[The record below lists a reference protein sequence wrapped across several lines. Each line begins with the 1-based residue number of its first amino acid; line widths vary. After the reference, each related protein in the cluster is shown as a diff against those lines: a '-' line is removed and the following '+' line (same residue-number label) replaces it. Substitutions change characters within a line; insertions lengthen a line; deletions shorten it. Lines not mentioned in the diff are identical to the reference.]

1 MRNACPTCQTVYAVT
16 PADVG
21 RKIVCTRCNA
31 ALVIDED
38 GFRLQDGTDKG
49 KPAPPPRLA
58 ERKKADGPRKGKPI
72 KDDTAHGDGEGVD
85 STAETEE
92 VESVRRKAKGRREEQ
107 EEDDEGGDEE
117 EDVTP
122 TDRMGLVRKYVDLPT
137 GVFAVGVVLVLWFL
151 FMPLVG
157 AAKLKWYTARIEDEQ
172 LAHDTELKKL
182 KEKGPAENVT
192 KKEDEWRKRKEKL
205 DTDVQWVQI
214 NNKQGEYWDRYG
226 MLGGFVLTAL
236 GAIGLLMT
244 HQPTVKKIVG
254 AVVVCAMM
262 ILVFVNFAWKG

>member
-16 PADVG
+16 AADVG

-31 ALVIDED
+31 ALVIDAD
-38 GFRLQDGTDKG
+38 GFRLQDATDKG
-49 KPAPPPRLA
+49 KPAPPKSG
-58 ERKKADGPRKGKPI
+58 ERKKPAEPRKAKPV
-72 KDDTAHGDGEGVD
+72 DDEDTAHGDALEED
-85 STAETEE
+85 STLDTDAVETARRQVKGKPAEPEE
-92 VESVRRKAKGRREEQ
+92 E
-107 EEDDEGGDEE
+107 EEDDD
-117 EDVTP
+117 DP
-122 TDRMGLVRKYVDLPT
+122 PADRVSLLRKYVDVPT
-137 GVFAVGVVLVLWFL
+137 AVFAVGVVLVLWFL
-151 FMPLVG
+151 FMPIIG
-157 AAKLKWYTARIEDEQ
+157 GAKLKWYTARIDDEQ
-172 LAHDTELKKL
+172 LAHDTELKRL

-192 KKEDEWRKRKEKL
+192 KKEDDWRKRKEKL
-205 DTDVQWVQI
+205 EADVQWVQI
-214 NNKQGEYWDRYG
+214 NNRQTEYWDRSG

>member
-16 PADVG
+16 AADVG

-38 GFRLQDGTDKG
+38 GFRLQDGTDKS
-49 KPAPPPRLA
+49 KSAPPLKLA
-58 ERKKADGPRKGKPI
+58 ERKKPAEPRKAKPVKNDTAHSDDEDEDSTVDTEELEGTRRKPKGKP
-72 KDDTAHGDGEGVD
+72 
-85 STAETEE
+85 AEP
-92 VESVRRKAKGRREEQ
+92 
-107 EEDDEGGDEE
+107 DDEE
-117 EDVTP
+117 EDEDDDDTP
-122 TDRMGLVRKYVDLPT
+122 PPDRVGMLRKYVDIPT
-137 GVFAVGVVLVLWFL
+137 AVFAVGVVLVLWFL
-151 FMPLVG
+151 FMPIIG
-157 AAKLKWYTARIEDEQ
+157 GAKLKWYTARIEDEQ
-172 LAHDTELKKL
+172 LAHDTELKRL

-192 KKEDEWRKRKEKL
+192 KKEDDWRKRKEKL
-205 DTDVQWVQI
+205 DADVQWVQI
-214 NNKQGEYWDRYG
+214 NNRQTEYWDRYG
-226 MLGGFVLTAL
+226 MLGGFILTAL

>member
-16 PADVG
+16 AADVG
-21 RKIVCTRCNA
+21 RRIVCTRCNA
-31 ALVIDED
+31 ALVIDAD
-38 GFRLQDGTDKG
+38 GFRLQDATDKG
-49 KPAPPPRLA
+49 KPAKSG
-58 ERKKADGPRKGKPI
+58 ERKKPAEPRKAKPVNE
-72 KDDTAHGDGEGVD
+72 DEDTAHGKESEED
-85 STAETEE
+85 STIDTEE
-92 VESVRRKAKGRREEQ
+92 MEAARRKPKGKPAEP
-107 EEDDEGGDEE
+107 DDDDDDPPPDRVGLLRKSVDI
-117 EDVTP
+117 P
-122 TDRMGLVRKYVDLPT
+122 TA
-137 GVFAVGVVLVLWFL
+137 VFAVGVVLVLWFL
-151 FMPLVG
+151 FMPIIG
-157 AAKLKWYTARIEDEQ
+157 GAKLKWYTARIEDEQ
-172 LAHDTELKKL
+172 LAHDTELKRL

-205 DTDVQWVQI
+205 DADEKWVQI
-214 NNKQGEYWDRYG
+214 NNRQTEYWDRYG

>member
-16 PADVG
+16 AADVG

-38 GFRLQDGTDKG
+38 GFRLQDATDKG
-49 KPAPPPRLA
+49 KSGPPPKLA
-58 ERKKADGPRKGKPI
+58 ERKKP
-72 KDDTAHGDGEGVD
+72 
-85 STAETEE
+85 AEP
-92 VESVRRKAKGRREEQ
+92 RKAKTVDGDDEDKDSTVDTEEMDDIRRRAKGRAV
-107 EEDDEGGDEE
+107 EEDDDDEDD
-117 EDVTP
+117 EDDP
-122 TDRMGLVRKYVDLPT
+122 APDRMGLFRKYVDIPT

-157 AAKLKWYTARIEDEQ
+157 SAKLKWYTARIDDEQ
-172 LAHDTELKKL
+172 LAHDTELKRL

-192 KKEDEWRKRKEKL
+192 KSEDDWRKRKEKL
-205 DTDVQWVQI
+205 DADVQWVQI
-214 NNKQGEYWDRYG
+214 NNRQTEYWDRYG
-226 MLGGFVLTAL
+226 MLGGFIFTAL

-244 HQPTVKKIVG
+244 HQPTVKKVVG